1 MIKGKNFQVM
11 GFGKAKCLF
20 NETIMNATIVDS
32 ETLLCD
38 SPPLNLKQA
47 SVNTPY
53 LYSNVKVTLNGLD
66 TTTEE
71 IKFFYYPELSIHR
84 VIRNNGPMT
93 GGTHTV
99 LKGTGF
105 THPHVCQLTFR
116 FGAIDVQPEFDQNGD
131 VVVVSP
137 QVAAPGALT
146 IFASGNGQNYGADPT
161 LHYRDVENT
170 FTYT

>member
-1 MIKGKNFQVM
+1 MIKGQNFQVM

-99 LKGTGF
+99 LSKE
-105 THPHVCQLTFR
+105 QDLLILT
-116 FGAIDVQPEFDQNGD
+116 
-131 VVVVSP
+131 S
-137 QVAAPGALT
+137 
-146 IFASGNGQNYGADPT
+146 AS
-161 LHYRDVENT
+161 
-170 FTYT
+170 